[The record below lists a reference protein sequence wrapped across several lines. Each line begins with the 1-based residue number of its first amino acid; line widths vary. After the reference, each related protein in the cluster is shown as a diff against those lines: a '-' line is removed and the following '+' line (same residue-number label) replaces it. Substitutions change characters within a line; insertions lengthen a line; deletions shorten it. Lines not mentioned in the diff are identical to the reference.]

1 MESIVVAGR
10 ALDLNNEEG
19 GMISKFEKL
28 LVSPPFQEGLTC
40 LRLARGGGSAE
51 TRQAVRSLDHAN
63 IQMSLL
69 SACEGHVG
77 YLVSIY

>member
-1 MESIVVAGR
+1 MESIVVAGH
-10 ALDLNNEEG
+10 ALDLKNGEG

-51 TRQAVRSLDHAN
+51 SGSARSLDHVN
-63 IQMSLL
+63 TQIPFFPLP
-69 SACEGHVG
+69 SACV
-77 YLVSIY
+77 